1 MYLSKLAVQ
10 GMRAGA
16 EGELV
21 VELPGRFAVLS
32 GANSS
37 GKTTFSDAAY
47 LVHPETFPSLPRL
60 SAASLGSGLKRIDVE
75 YRLED
80 AGRAEGPLGEQ
91 ALAFSGS
98 LAAGQVVAA
107 WGHTLTRSMGTIR
120 SHWDVKHD
128 LAERMRLIYLPAHR
142 NPLDELARKEARILV
157 ELLRAQQQRLDG
169 TRNLTGLRTRAW
181 QLLES
186 LSREP
191 LIAALEERVNAH
203 LSSLTA
209 GVSQQWPYVRGQRVD
224 DAYLAR
230 VLELMLGAL
239 EGRKNARP
247 LDVTGLGY
255 VNLLHIAV
263 TLAAIPD
270 PSQNSTLPAAT
281 PTPTPAPAPAST
293 EDAGGPAPSQEAPA
307 AAEPGEVSDVELAQ
321 AQLVQAREE
330 SELQQDSFFPQDPF
344 HATVIIEEPEAHLH
358 PQLQHALVRHLRR
371 TVIARPELQIVLSS
385 HAPDVLTSARPEDVV
400 VLRRLADG
408 RRVSRVV
415 AHIPMKDKPAVLRK
429 MRLHLD
435 ATRSASMFAER
446 LMLVEGV
453 TEVALVREF
462 AWVWAGTNERK
473 QAFVDALTIV
483 AMGTRVGNWPVR
495 LLATRDHEIAKR
507 LAVLSD
513 SDKPLTETPTDPA
526 WAADHDPSIVRIFH
540 SHPTLEP
547 AITLGNE
554 VLIRQALEDIAVT
567 PPTAITIDSITAL
580 FAGRK
585 APTGA
590 TPIPA
595 GAAASKK
602 AEFALSLAEL
612 VLQARE
618 SAQPV
623 HVPGH
628 VHDLFEFLYAEPATE
643 TEPDGTA
650 PTASPPP
657 F

>member
-16 EGELV
+16 ERELV
-21 VELPGRFAVLS
+21 VELPGRFSVLA

-75 YRLED
+75 YRLEH

-128 LAERMRLIYLPAHR
+128 LAEHMRLIYLPAHR

-191 LIAALEERVNAH
+191 LIVAVEERVTAH

-230 VLELMLGAL
+230 VLELMLAVL
-239 EGRKNARP
+239 EGRKDARP

-270 PSQNSTLPAAT
+270 PAQNSTIPAAG
-281 PTPTPAPAPAST
+281 APAST
-293 EDAGGPAPSQEAPA
+293 STEVAGGPAPTQDAA
-307 AAEPGEVSDVELAQ
+307 DAAEPGAITEVELAQ

-385 HAPDVLTSARPEDVV
+385 HAPDVLTSARPEDIV

-408 RRVSRVV
+408 SRVSRVV
-415 AHIPMKDKPAVLRK
+415 ANIPMKDKPAVLRK
-429 MRLHLD
+429 TRLHLD

-446 LMLVEGV
+446 LILVEGV

-462 AWVWAGTNERK
+462 AWVWAGADERK

-483 AMGTRVGNWPVR
+483 AMGTRVGSWPVR
-495 LLATRDHEIAKR
+495 LLATPGHEIAKR

-513 SDKPLTETPTDPA
+513 SDKALTETPTDPT
-526 WAADHDPSIVRIFH
+526 WAADHDPAIVKVFH

-547 AITLGNE
+547 AITPGNE
-554 VLIRQALEDIAVT
+554 DLVRQALEDVGVT
-567 PPTAITIDSITAL
+567 PPLAVTIESITAI

-585 APTGA
+585 APAGGS
-590 TPIPA
+590 PIPA

-623 HVPGH
+623 EVPTH
-628 VHDLFEFLYAEPATE
+628 LHDLFEFLYAEPAAE
-643 TEPDGTA
+643 TQPDDVV

-657 F
+657 PF